1 MGIGIIIIFHNNE
14 YDINKYL
21 LSKQIK
27 KTQNIKFCLVNNCS
41 KDKTDQILKEIKEDC
56 GSTVSIINVKK
67 KGSEASAKRAGAR
80 YMINQFELKHL
91 GYIHIKS
98 IDLTNDGFY
107 NLIKNISDYQKE
119 ILEYNIENLKKK
131 EIRKMKYQSLFSVIE
146 NIKRMQSKSQF
157 SNIVYK
163 LK

>member
-1 MGIGIIIIFHNNE
+1 MKIGIIIIFNNNE
-14 YDINKYL
+14 NDIDKDL
-21 LSKQIK
+21 FSKQIK

-41 KDKTDQILKEIKEDC
+41 KDKTYQILKEIKEECD
-56 GSTVSIINVKK
+56 SIVSIVNVKK
-67 KGSEASAKRAGAR
+67 IGSETSAKRAGAR

-91 GYIHIKS
+91 GYINTKPV
-98 IDLTNDGFY
+98 DLANDSFY

-146 NIKRMQSKSQF
+146 NIKKIQSKINFQT
-157 SNIVYK
+157 
-163 LK
+163 